1 METLL
6 RAWQQ
11 VSSQEPDAALLL
23 VGDGPKKAESLELAA
38 ALNLPNCVWVDHV
51 PHEEVP
57 SYLAAMDIGVGPYI
71 QEALNFVSPLKVIE
85 YTAMGLPVVA
95 ADGGQIR
102 ELIEHGVSGYLY
114 PPEDPA
120 KLAFYIVD
128 LLQNPEQAKAMRQ
141 QAAERMQSWYTW
153 DGFAEQAYALSV
165 DVLERKLSVV
175 G

>member
-11 VSSQEPDAALLL
+11 VSSQEPNATLFL

-38 ALNLPNCVWVDHV
+38 SLGLPNCVWVNHV

-102 ELIEHGVSGYLY
+102 ELIEHEVSGYLY
-114 PPEDPA
+114 PPENSD
-120 KLAFYIVD
+120 KLASYLVD
-128 LLQNPEQAKAMRQ
+128 LLQNPEKADVMRQ

-153 DGFAEQAYALSV
+153 DGFAEQAYALCAE
-165 DVLERKLSVV
+165 VLERKLSVV